1 LTYAVRTQLP
11 AAVILPAIRNAVQ
24 SIDKDLPLR
33 DIRTQ
38 NEQIEDSISQERL
51 FATLTAAFG
60 ILALILACI
69 GIYGIMAYNVARRT
83 SEIGIRMA
91 LGARSRQVLLMILR
105 ESSWL
110 AILGVAAG
118 LAAAFAL
125 TRFVRTMLYG
135 LRPTDPTTLIAA
147 TIILLAIAIAAA
159 YGPARRASRIDPMQA
174 LRHE

>member
-1 LTYAVRTQLP
+1 MNYTVKTQLP
-11 AAVILPAIRNAVQ
+11 LATIIPALRNAVQ

-33 DIRTQ
+33 DLRTQ
-38 NEQIEDSISQERL
+38 DEQIEDSISQERL
-51 FATLTAAFG
+51 FATLTAGFG

-83 SEIGIRMA
+83 NEIGVRMA
-91 LGARSRQVLLMILR
+91 LGARTRQVLLMILR

-110 AILGVAAG
+110 AIIGIIGG
-118 LAAAFAL
+118 LAAAIAL
-125 TRFVRTMLYG
+125 TRFISTMLYG
-135 LRPTDPTTLIAA
+135 LKPHDPITLIAA
-147 TIILLAIAIAAA
+147 AILLLAVALAAA

>member
-1 LTYAVRTQLP
+1 
-11 AAVILPAIRNAVQ
+11 
-24 SIDKDLPLR
+24 
-33 DIRTQ
+33 
-38 NEQIEDSISQERL
+38 
-51 FATLTAAFG
+51 
-60 ILALILACI
+60 
-69 GIYGIMAYNVARRT
+69 MAYTVARRT

-135 LRPTDPTTLIAA
+135 LQPTDPTLIAA
-147 TIILLAIAIAAA
+147 TILLLAIAIAAA
-159 YGPARRASRIDPMQA
+159 YGPARRASRIDPTQA
-174 LRHE
+174 LRHD

>member
-1 LTYAVRTQLP
+1 MTYAVRTQLP